1 MYKSVDLFEL
11 CAGMDIIDASGHEHN
26 ASDVDE
32 VK

>member
-1 MYKSVDLFEL
+1 MYKSMDLFEL
-11 CAGMDIIDASGHEHN
+11 CAGMDIVDEWPWMY